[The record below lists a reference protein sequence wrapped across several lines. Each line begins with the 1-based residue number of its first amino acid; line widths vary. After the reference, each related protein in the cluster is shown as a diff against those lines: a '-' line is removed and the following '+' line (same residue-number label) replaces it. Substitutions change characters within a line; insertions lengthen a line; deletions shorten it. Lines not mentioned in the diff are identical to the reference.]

1 MPALA
6 ASNHRIR
13 RLRRLLGRRS
23 ARLDEAVFVL
33 EGPTLVGEALAAGS
47 DVEAVFVDEQYHD
60 ATGAA
65 GRAEQAGVAVHL
77 VSAGVLGAL
86 TEVVTPRPILAVAT
100 LPTFGL
106 VDVVERC
113 RATRHHLLVLADVRD
128 PGNLGTII
136 RAADASGAAGVVATK
151 GTVDPWSPKVVRS
164 SAGAV
169 LSVPI
174 VSGAEL
180 AATLRG
186 CAEAVIPTWGTVVGE
201 ATAYDQAVL
210 GGAVAVVFGNE
221 AHGLDPAVDQL
232 IDHRLTIPMEGSTES
247 LNVAMAASVVCFE
260 ALRQRRRGPLPPS
273 GSSESDWTRP
283 PGGDKVIGS

>member
-1 MPALA
+1 MPPLA

-33 EGPTLVGEALAAGS
+33 EGPTLVGEALDAECG
-47 DVEAVFVDEQYHD
+47 VEAVFVDEQYDD
-60 ATGAA
+60 ATGSVD
-65 GRAEQAGVAVHL
+65 RAERAGVAVHL
-77 VSAGVLGAL
+77 VSAGVLGTL
-86 TEVVTPRPILAVAT
+86 TDVVTPRPILGVAT

-106 VDVVERC
+106 GEVVERC
-113 RATRHHLLVLADVRD
+113 QATRHHLVVLADVRD

-136 RAADASGAAGVVATK
+136 RAAAASGAAGVIATK

-174 VSGAEL
+174 VTGLDL
-180 AATLRG
+180 ATTLQA
-186 CAEAVIPTWGTVVGE
+186 CAEAEIPTWGTVVGE
-201 ATAYDQAVL
+201 ATAYDQALL
-210 GGAVAVVFGNE
+210 GGAFAVVLGNE
-221 AHGLDPAVDQL
+221 ARGLDRAVDQL

-260 ALRQRRRGPLPPS
+260 ALRQRRRGPVPPM
-273 GSSESDWTRP
+273 GSSESDWTTP